1 MAKFQIHQNTNMTIS
16 KLRYSN
22 KGCASYQSSFSDFIQ
37 ISKIS
42 VGNTFMLITH
52 TMQLYHGLSIVIA
65 ITIIPVTQL
74 WNNIGAVVEW

>member
-1 MAKFQIHQNTNMTIS
+1 
-16 KLRYSN
+16 
-22 KGCASYQSSFSDFIQ
+22 
-37 ISKIS
+37 
-42 VGNTFMLITH
+42 MLITH